1 MKRTLSTIAFITVFT
16 FAAQAQKAVTS
27 TIEDVTVFL
36 NSAQVH
42 RQAGTSLKPGENE
55 IVFKGLPAQLMD
67 QSVQVKGNSDFTI
80 LSVKT
85 KVNYLSEQEFPTHIK
100 NKQDSLK
107 DLQFKLS
114 MRQSL
119 EQVYRSEREM
129 IMANKNVK
137 GDQSLLVED
146 LEEAA
151 DYFRE
156 RLTEIEYKLLELNE
170 DQKEINKEVQN
181 LQRELNNLMGRFNR
195 NTKEVTVKLDA
206 KSSVNTRIDLTYVV
220 SGARW
225 IPSYDI
231 RSEDV
236 NSPVKLSYKAR
247 VQQSTGVDWENV
259 DLTLSTG
266 NPTIGGQKPELNP
279 WYLYVFDPEKYG
291 TNTRSEIMYSR
302 AKAETDQEA
311 LEDVPAVPDLQT
323 GNGQPMEVSQ
333 TESLVATEFKISVPY
348 TIPSDN
354 QFYDVAMKEIS
365 MDANYKY
372 FTVPKLDDDAF
383 LVAEI
388 TDWQQYSLL
397 PGQSNIYYQGTYVG
411 NAFIDPAVTSDTLA
425 LSMGRDESVVVERKS
440 IKDFS
445 KTQFL
450 GGKKETTRSYEIT
463 IVNNKSKAIEIQLV
477 DQIPLTRTAEV
488 EITTEE
494 LSGGKVDAET
504 GEVTWKINLEPGE
517 KAKRTLRFTVKYPK
531 KKSIG
536 NL

>member
-1 MKRTLSTIAFITVFT
+1 MKKTLSTIAFLTMLVFVS
-16 FAAQAQKAVTS
+16 QAQKTVSS

-42 RQAGTSLKPGENE
+42 RQAGASLKPGENE

-67 QSVQVKGNSDFTI
+67 RSVQVKGSKDYTI

-114 MRQSL
+114 MRKSL
-119 EQVYRSEREM
+119 ESVYRNEREM

-146 LEEAA
+146 LDEAA

-170 DQKEINKEVQN
+170 DQNDISKEIQN
-181 LQRELNNLMGRFNR
+181 LQRELNSLMGRFNR
-195 NTKEVTVKLDA
+195 NTKEVTVKIDA

-231 RSEDV
+231 RSEDI

-247 VQQSTGVDWENV
+247 VQQSTGVDWENI

-266 NPTIGGQKPELNP
+266 NPTIGGQKPDLSP
-279 WYLYVFDPEKYG
+279 WYLYVFDPEQYNRGKG
-291 TNTRSEIMYSR
+291 QINYS
-302 AKAETDQEA
+302 A
-311 LEDVPAVPDLQT
+311 PAQDEMAFEESRVVPDMETGEPHTLQ
-323 GNGQPMEVSQ
+323 VSKV
-333 TESLVATEFKISVPY
+333 ESLVTTEFKISVPY
-348 TIPSDN
+348 TIHSDN
-354 QFYDVAMKEIS
+354 QFYDVAMKEIT

-411 NAFIDPAVTSDTLA
+411 NAYIDPAVTSDTLA

-463 IVNNKSKAIEIQLV
+463 IVNNKNKAIEIQLV

-494 LSGGKVDAET
+494 LSGGKLDSET
-504 GEVTWKINLEPGE
+504 GEITWKIKLEPGE

-531 KKSIG
+531 KKNIG